1 MIGNGRNDRIHP
13 HHRSPPISIP
23 SSVEFNN
30 NSGAD
35 LSISYQPSHTR
46 SQPIPIKAC
55 TPSPQEVHENAMS
68 EESSSHYDMATWR
81 MYSRIS
87 IARRRHYYL
96 SAGGADSYSSQDD
109 SCYHQKEQ
117 ELDQPIM
124 NRDDIDQE
132 DRVEVVDN
140 EDIQS
145 PRHTVQPSDATDAEG
160 IFEIDD

>member
-1 MIGNGRNDRIHP
+1 MSMLGNSRNDRIHP
-13 HHRSPPISIP
+13 HHRSPPMSIP

-55 TPSPQEVHENAMS
+55 TPSPQEIHENAMS
-68 EESSSHYDMATWR
+68 EESSSHYDAATWR

-87 IARRRHYYL
+87 IARRRHYHL
-96 SAGGADSYSSQDD
+96 SSGAVSLSSQDD

-124 NRDDIDQE
+124 NRDDINQE
-132 DRVEVVDN
+132 DRVEVDN

-145 PRHTVQPSDATDAEG
+145 PRRTVQPSDATDAEG

>member
-1 MIGNGRNDRIHP
+1 MSMIGKGRNDRIHP
-13 HHRSPPISIP
+13 YYRAPPISIP

-30 NSGAD
+30 SGAN
-35 LSISYQPSHTR
+35 LYHPSHHSHR
-46 SQPIPIKAC
+46 PSQPIPIKAC

-81 MYSRIS
+81 MFSRIS

-96 SAGGADSYSSQDD
+96 SGGADSLSSQDD

-124 NRDDIDQE
+124 NRDDINQE
-132 DRVEVVDN
+132 DGVKVDDN
-140 EDIQS
+140 VMLS
-145 PRHTVQPSDATDAEG
+145 PRRTPQPSDHAADSEG
-160 IFEIDD
+160 IFEIDE